1 MSRPAGSPQ
10 DFTKIADLMSMEDD
24 ETKDEK
30 MTRGNSASSNG
41 SGIDRSNSWGGY
53 ERKHSLVARD
63 SSIGTFAPF
72 DALNEEVENFF
83 DETVIQRSKSMPH
96 PTAGEREASNGSS
109 DDGFPSP
116 PQPSQNRKKP
126 ECMEKEAS
134 PVEEA
139 EKPSLMRKISGGGL
153 GKPIHAPLDGV
164 CRPEPV
170 KRDTSNQP
178 ESMETKRS
186 IKRVVLSRD
195 KSAVSRHLKE
205 EQNQKLAGSKLTK
218 AEMLDRK
225 LSVEINKL
233 GLDERPMALDR
244 ITTDQ
249 VLQSL
254 LDDDVQNSL
263 LEPQPSPL
271 TLDNRLDTIGAI
283 ANDIYSGQRTQSAE
297 VDDALGLIMEDGDD
311 LEAPSAVNEDIAAK
325 WITGGSSFAEDDP
338 KNFEEI

>member
-1 MSRPAGSPQ
+1 
-10 DFTKIADLMSMEDD
+10 
-24 ETKDEK
+24 
-30 MTRGNSASSNG
+30 
-41 SGIDRSNSWGGY
+41 
-53 ERKHSLVARD
+53 
-63 SSIGTFAPF
+63 
-72 DALNEEVENFF
+72 
-83 DETVIQRSKSMPH
+83 
-96 PTAGEREASNGSS
+96 
-109 DDGFPSP
+109 
-116 PQPSQNRKKP
+116 
-126 ECMEKEAS
+126 
-134 PVEEA
+134 
-139 EKPSLMRKISGGGL
+139 
-153 GKPIHAPLDGV
+153 
-164 CRPEPV
+164 
-170 KRDTSNQP
+170 
-178 ESMETKRS
+178 
-186 IKRVVLSRD
+186 
-195 KSAVSRHLKE
+195 
-205 EQNQKLAGSKLTK
+205 LAGSKLTK

-297 VDDALGLIMEDGDD
+297 VDDALGLIMKNGDN